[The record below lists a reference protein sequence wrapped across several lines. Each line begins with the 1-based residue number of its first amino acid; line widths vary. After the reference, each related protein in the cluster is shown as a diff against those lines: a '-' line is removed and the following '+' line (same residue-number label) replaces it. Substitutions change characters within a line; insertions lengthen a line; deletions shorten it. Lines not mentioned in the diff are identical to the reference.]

1 MGMKLNSDQ
10 ETRFSIGDKIW
21 FVKTTADGPKPI
33 WDEVIS
39 IRVDFYNN
47 STTVQYVTIGGNW
60 VYDWSAFASE
70 DEIKDI
76 ADKYTKTTK

>member
-1 MGMKLNSDQ
+1 MKLNSDQ

-47 STTVQYVTIGGNW
+47 STTVQYVTIGGN
-60 VYDWSAFASE
+60 
-70 DEIKDI
+70 
-76 ADKYTKTTK
+76 

>member
-1 MGMKLNSDQ
+1 MKLNLDQ

-21 FVKTTADGPKPI
+21 FVKMTAEGPKPI

-39 IRVDFYNN
+39 IRVNFYKN

-60 VYDWSAFASE
+60 VYDWSALATE
-70 DEIKDI
+70 DELTVHTSWEQKR
-76 ADKYTKTTK
+76 

>member
-1 MGMKLNSDQ
+1 MKLNLDQ
-10 ETRFSIGDKIW
+10 DTRFSIGDKIW
-21 FVKTTADGPKPI
+21 FVKMTAEGPKPI

-39 IRVDFYNN
+39 IRVNFYKN

-70 DEIKDI
+70 GEL
-76 ADKYTKTTK
+76 TTHTSWEQKK